1 MTIVNF
7 MPLDRRHPVALEL
20 LRSHLDEAARRVAEE
35 DVLLVVPASATD
47 VAETLPEG
55 SCVTADDSFGYV
67 YANDTACAQLLKG
80 EKPLPSAVSGTTSD
94 VPPVISGESWLSGAG
109 KKIVYVGD
117 TRVEAAA
124 TTTVGDLLGATGI
137 ATAAVKA
144 VYLDYPQCQFVTP
157 AHFADEV
164 TLSCDEAKAIGSD
177 DCAVEAVRSILE
189 TFRHESCGR
198 CVFGNEGGHQLFAI
212 FTDACTSKGQDSD
225 ITLIRDLAPVMA
237 EQSLCEI
244 GQKMASVAEQALDLF
259 GDEIEQH
266 VSRHQCPTGKC
277 RALVT
282 YHILVSRCNGCGKC
296 LDACEEEAIE
306 GKPKFVHVVNQ
317 RACTHCGKC
326 LDVCPKGAVVT
337 AGLKKPKTPPH
348 PIPCRVK

>member
-20 LRSHLDEAARRVAEE
+20 LRAQIDEAAKRAAEE
-35 DVLLVVPASATD
+35 DVRLIVPASAAD
-47 VAETLPEG
+47 VIDALPEG
-55 SCVTADDSFGYV
+55 SYITADDSFGYV
-67 YANDTACAQLLKG
+67 YANDTACAQVVKG
-80 EKPLPSAVSGTTSD
+80 EKPLPSAVGGTTPD
-94 VPPVISGESWLSGAG
+94 VAPVVSGESWLSGDST
-109 KKIVYVGD
+109 KVVYVGD
-117 TRVEAAA
+117 ARVESSAKTTTADLLAAA
-124 TTTVGDLLGATGI
+124 GV
-137 ATAAVKA
+137 AAADVKA
-144 VYLDYPQCQFVTP
+144 VYLGYPACQFVTP

-164 TLSCDEAKAIGSD
+164 VLSCDEAKVIGSE

-212 FTDACTSKGQDSD
+212 FTDACTGKGQDSD
-225 ITLIRDLAPVMA
+225 IALIRDLAPVMQ
-237 EQSLCEI
+237 EQSLCEV
-244 GQKMASVAEQALDLF
+244 GQKMASVAQQALDLF

-266 VSRHQCPTGKC
+266 VSRHQCPAGKC

-326 LDVCPKGAVVT
+326 LDACPKGAVVT

>member
-20 LRSHLDEAARRVAEE
+20 LRSHLDEAAKRVSEE
-35 DVLLVVPASATD
+35 DVRLIVPSSATD
-47 VAETLPEG
+47 VAEALPEG
-55 SCVTADDSFGYV
+55 SYVCADDAFGYV
-67 YANDTACAQLLKG
+67 YANDTACDQILKG
-80 EKPLPSAVSGTTSD
+80 EKPLPSAVSGSTPD
-94 VPPVISGESWLSGAG
+94 VNPVVPGESWLAGAG
-109 KKIVYVGD
+109 QKVVYVGD
-117 TRVEAAA
+117 TRVETAAK
-124 TTTVGDLLGATGI
+124 TTVADLLSAAGI
-137 ATAAVKA
+137 SADEVKA

-157 AHFADEV
+157 AHFSDEV
-164 TLSCDEAKAIGSD
+164 TLSCDDAQVIGSG

-198 CVFGNEGGHQLFAI
+198 CVFGNEGGHQLFTI
-212 FTDACTSKGQDSD
+212 FADACAGKGQDSD
-225 ITLIRDLAPVMA
+225 IALIRDLAPVMEDQA
-237 EQSLCEI
+237 LCEV
-244 GQKMASVAEQALDLF
+244 GQKMASVAEQALALF
-259 GDEIEQH
+259 GDELEQH
-266 VSRHQCPTGKC
+266 VARHQCPAGKC

-326 LDVCPKGAVVT
+326 LDVCPKRAVVT